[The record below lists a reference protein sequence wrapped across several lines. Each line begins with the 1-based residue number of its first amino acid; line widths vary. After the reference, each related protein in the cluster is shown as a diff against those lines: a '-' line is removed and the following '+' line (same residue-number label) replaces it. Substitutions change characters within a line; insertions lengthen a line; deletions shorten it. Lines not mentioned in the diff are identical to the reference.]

1 MKKFALAAALG
12 VSLAASSAHAQ
23 NLQPQMSAQDLTD
36 QMEVEAGHV
45 IVPILMMIFLIL
57 TAGGGNTVNTVAP
70 V

>member
-1 MKKFALAAALG
+1 

-57 TAGGGNTVNTVAP
+57 TAGGGNSVNTVAP